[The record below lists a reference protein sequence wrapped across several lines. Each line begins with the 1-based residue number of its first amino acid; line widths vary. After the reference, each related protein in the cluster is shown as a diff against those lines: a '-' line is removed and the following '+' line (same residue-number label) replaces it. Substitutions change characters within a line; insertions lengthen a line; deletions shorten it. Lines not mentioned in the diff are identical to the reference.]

1 AFLLV
6 NYIYIVTIGLDK
18 NFDWK
23 NHTTKRLGWQV
34 LLGFAI
40 PALGAFL
47 LAALFFAVNR
57 MNILQTTYL
66 DQDYTIIL
74 IMLLIVNL
82 YYFGLNS
89 FLLRDEPSKETDNN
103 NGASK
108 EVIVVDTPLRSVPVK
123 TLSIR
128 YLYLLEGHVF
138 LRTEEITSLSDSLQ
152 ISGNLKKYEKILDSQ
167 QFFRINR
174 QVIVSFDAC
183 GSFTPGK
190 NKTLVLTLNPPP
202 YPNGNPVPKEHER
215 LCVVSEDRV
224 AAFRQWIKRKLLLH
238 PVAE

>member
-1 AFLLV
+1 MAFGLKRLIEEPVVNYNDFYLRIAMSIAASQILLMYNEQVTFFNLLLQPGYYLSLLGSFLIAFLLV

-108 EVIVVDTPLRSVPVK
+108 E
-123 TLSIR
+123 
-128 YLYLLEGHVF
+128 
-138 LRTEEITSLSDSLQ
+138 
-152 ISGNLKKYEKILDSQ
+152 
-167 QFFRINR
+167 
-174 QVIVSFDAC
+174 
-183 GSFTPGK
+183 
-190 NKTLVLTLNPPP
+190 
-202 YPNGNPVPKEHER
+202 
-215 LCVVSEDRV
+215 
-224 AAFRQWIKRKLLLH
+224 
-238 PVAE
+238 